1 MLLDGWTREFLYL
14 GNGRSRKRRGE
25 ERQTIRLRPVKAFL
39 RHGDRLGVKEETES
53 APKCR
58 KYGGKTRASF
68 VGKIV

>member
-1 MLLDGWTREFLYL
+1 MVDQE
-14 GNGRSRKRRGE
+14 NGEAKSAK
-25 ERQTIRLRPVKAFL
+25 TIRLRPVKAFL